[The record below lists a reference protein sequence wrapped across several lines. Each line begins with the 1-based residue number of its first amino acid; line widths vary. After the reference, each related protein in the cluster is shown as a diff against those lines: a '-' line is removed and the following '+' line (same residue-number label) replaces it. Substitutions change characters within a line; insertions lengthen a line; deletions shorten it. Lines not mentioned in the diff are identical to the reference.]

1 MVSAASPA
9 TATAEDYEAAL
20 IAECAACY
28 ADPLRFVRVMYPW
41 PIQGEAGPDQWQID
55 VLTEIGA
62 AVRDR
67 GYNGKDSV
75 APIRKAIASGNGVGK
90 TALFAWLVD
99 WLMSTRADTRGT
111 VTANTSDQLE
121 KKTWA
126 AVREWTRRCRTGHWF
141 EINNNIMY
149 RKGRRA
155 EWQCSP
161 ISCSPENADAYQG
174 QHARG
179 STSWYLFDEAS
190 GILPPIWD
198 AAEGGLTDE
207 PVIIVGGNP
216 LRSSGR
222 FWEACFGKG
231 RERWNPTI
239 VDARKSGL
247 ANQAVITDWLEDA
260 GGDENNDF
268 FRVHVRGLPPLASDL
283 QFIDQER
290 VYAAQQR
297 DVASFDDDPL
307 IAGVDFSGGGNAWNV
322 VRFRRGFDG
331 RTIPPIRVPGTA
343 TRSDRSA
350 FLSVLAELLG
360 DRTPGKKLAGMFC
373 DSAYGAPYVVLL
385 RNMGYTN
392 VFEVNFGSP
401 TSPDEAHCA
410 NMRAYMWKQSKE
422 WLPYGAIPAKDQR
435 LADDACGPGHHLD
448 QRNRLVIESKE
459 SMAKRGVPSPD
470 DWDAFVLTFAAP
482 LTPRKQPPAR
492 KKARQRFVGR
502 GGKTSGTGWTH
513 LWWLIAAIG
522 VAGLC

>member
-1 MVSAASPA
+1 MSPTLA
-9 TATAEDYEAAL
+9 TAPAGPDAYEDAL
-20 IAECAACY
+20 IQECAACY
-28 ADPLRFVRVMYPW
+28 ADPLRFVLNMYPW
-41 PIQGEAGPDQWQID
+41 PIQGEQGPDEWQRT
-55 VLTEIGA
+55 VLEEIGE
-62 AVRDR
+62 AVKDR
-67 GYNGKDSV
+67 GYNGRDSV
-75 APIRKAIASGNGVGK
+75 APIRKAISSGNGVGK

-99 WLMSTRADTRGT
+99 WLMSTRPDTRGT

-141 EINNNIMY
+141 TINNNIMY
-149 RKGRRA
+149 RNGRRA

-216 LRSSGR
+216 LRGSGR

-231 RERWNPTI
+231 RDRWHPTI
-239 VDARKSGL
+239 VDARKAAI
-247 ANQAVITDWLEDA
+247 ANQAVIKDWLEDA

-297 DVASFDDDPL
+297 EAASFDDDPL

-331 RTIPPIRVPGTA
+331 RSIPPIRVPGTA

-360 DRTPGKKLAGMFC
+360 DRTPGKKLAAMFC

-392 VFEVNFGSP
+392 VFEVNFGA
-401 TSPDEAHCA
+401 TINPDEAHCA
-410 NMRAYMWKQSKE
+410 NMRAYMWKMSKE
-422 WLPYGAIPAKDQR
+422 WLPYGAIPAQDTR

-448 QRNRLVIESKE
+448 ARNRLVIESKE

-482 LTPRKQPPAR
+482 LTPRKQPPVK
-492 KKARQRFVGR
+492 KKARPRFL
-502 GGKTSGTGWTH
+502 GKRTTGKGWMH
-513 LWWLIAAIG
+513 
-522 VAGLC
+522 